1 MSEKIDG
8 DTVELI
14 AVQGEVEANV
24 IRGLL
29 NSEGIISILKSD
41 IVQGVTPFTVDG
53 LGVVKIY
60 VNRDDYDRARALIE
74 DYRRRGK
81 QEE

>member
-1 MSEKIDG
+1 MDKRDDG

-60 VNRDDYDRARALIE
+60 VNRDDYERARELIE
-74 DYRRRGK
+74 NYRRRG
-81 QEE
+81 EEE